1 MGRMAAVIE
10 LDGHE
15 KMLLEKM
22 IRSRTLGKGVQQRAQ
37 IVLAAAE
44 KLTNIQIVE
53 KYGIEKHRVARWRSR
68 FCQLHEQ
75 WKQLDEKLRP
85 TMTQTLL
92 LQWFTDRKGRGRKRR
107 ITADQRARII
117 ALACEPPSKHGYPN
131 THWSV
136 RLLAKEAVRQGIVE
150 SIAFQTVASFLKC
163 SRPAAAQMRVLPEGG
178 GEGA

>member
-53 KYGIEKHRVARWRSR
+53 KYGIEKHRVA
-68 FCQLHEQ
+68 
-75 WKQLDEKLRP
+75 
-85 TMTQTLL
+85 
-92 LQWFTDRKGRGRKRR
+92 
-107 ITADQRARII
+107 
-117 ALACEPPSKHGYPN
+117 
-131 THWSV
+131 
-136 RLLAKEAVRQGIVE
+136 
-150 SIAFQTVASFLKC
+150 
-163 SRPAAAQMRVLPEGG
+163 
-178 GEGA
+178 